1 MRYSCFG
8 KETDNIL
15 YHSAFGKNTPT
26 SKRKRNKITFAEKLY
41 EWEKTAKMEQFRN
54 AVVR

>member
-8 KETDNIL
+8 KETDNIF